1 MISFLLYLF
10 ESGLCLTILVLVY
23 FFFFKN
29 ETYFRFN
36 RIYLVSIM
44 FLSLLIPFFHV
55 NLNVADT
62 HRYEFALK
70 RIGEFKTYYEKLIA
84 MSDPEYLENTNKS
97 KIARFEDY
105 ETGGASGM
113 QTEQKID
120 NNILTDENSETIKAK
135 HANISLA
142 TLLFIIYL
150 TGVIFFLFRIML
162 LFQWIFKTIKSNKLK
177 IQHGVKIIELDKKLP
192 PFSFLGYVFLSKD
205 LISKNKQEQILMHEK
220 VHIKQFHSV
229 DLLIAHFIT
238 IVQWFNPFVWLLQK
252 AIKNN
257 HEYLADSQ
265 VVNKGYNLLNYQ
277 ELLLNQFI
285 SIPSVQL
292 VNNFNLISIK
302 NRIRMMNKIK
312 SGFAAKLKALL
323 IIPAALFTFILFANL
338 TLNGP
343 GNVLTNLSFLET
355 QKNMSQLKGLWNN
368 TSNNT
373 YGKQVLFED
382 HKFSVIDKN
391 IDLKEYPYQLQEN
404 QVILNAPGN
413 EKIKLNY
420 EITNSTLKI
429 WWNQDEYSLYE
440 KSKFSNS
447 LDDYLSNIPETINL
461 PTIENYGILQRQE
474 LCIDVAMVGNKI
486 YVNNKPTDYS
496 QLKDALLKE
505 KSKINHLN
513 THLIT
518 ISLYADKDLS
528 MEYMHNLNQ
537 TLREIGLLKVAH
549 MGKVTDN
556 KVSKLQSSYIGMPKR
571 LPPLDGIE
579 IIPSEDLADKG
590 IAFFEMDA
598 TNPENSPG
606 ILKPKFEELLK
617 NSEKYIASLYYD
629 KSTILNTYIGYQ
641 DMARTVVFGL
651 RNQYAQEKF
660 NLTFDELSSVQQKS
674 IRKIYPL
681 IISEAESDLSED

>member
-70 RIGEFKTYYEKLIA
+70 SIGEFKTYYEKLIA
-84 MSDPEYLENTNKS
+84 MSDPEYLNNTNKS

-105 ETGGASGM
+105 ETVGTSGM

-120 NNILTDENSETIKAK
+120 NSILTDEKEQTSKSIYSNF
-135 HANISLA
+135 SLV
-142 TLLFIIYL
+142 TLLFIIYV

-220 VHIKQFHSV
+220 EHIKQFHSV

-238 IVQWFNPFVWLLQK
+238 IIQWFNPFVWLLQK

-265 VVNKGYNLLNYQ
+265 VVKKGYNLLNYQ

-323 IIPAALFTFILFANL
+323 IIPAALLTFILFANL

-373 YGKQVLFED
+373 YGMQVLFED

-391 IDLKEYPYQLQEN
+391 IDLKEYPYQLQGN
-404 QVILNAPGN
+404 QVVLNAPGN
-413 EKIKLNY
+413 EKITLNY
-420 EITNSTLKI
+420 EITNGKLKI

-440 KSKFSNS
+440 KSEYSNS

-461 PTIENYGILQRQE
+461 PT
-474 LCIDVAMVGNKI
+474 
-486 YVNNKPTDYS
+486 
-496 QLKDALLKE
+496 
-505 KSKINHLN
+505 
-513 THLIT
+513 
-518 ISLYADKDLS
+518 
-528 MEYMHNLNQ
+528 
-537 TLREIGLLKVAH
+537 
-549 MGKVTDN
+549 
-556 KVSKLQSSYIGMPKR
+556 
-571 LPPLDGIE
+571 
-579 IIPSEDLADKG
+579 
-590 IAFFEMDA
+590 
-598 TNPENSPG
+598 
-606 ILKPKFEELLK
+606 
-617 NSEKYIASLYYD
+617 
-629 KSTILNTYIGYQ
+629 
-641 DMARTVVFGL
+641 
-651 RNQYAQEKF
+651 
-660 NLTFDELSSVQQKS
+660 
-674 IRKIYPL
+674 
-681 IISEAESDLSED
+681 